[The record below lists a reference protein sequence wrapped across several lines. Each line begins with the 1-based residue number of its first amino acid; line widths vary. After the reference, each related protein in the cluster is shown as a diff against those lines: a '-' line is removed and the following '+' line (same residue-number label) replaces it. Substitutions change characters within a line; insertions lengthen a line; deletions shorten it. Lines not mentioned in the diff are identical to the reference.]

1 MRLLALFL
9 GNLQGP
15 ACVIQ
20 PAIARQ
26 IIKTCHRNLPF
37 SKKKAGNY
45 VFIASEGKEEDRKQR
60 EVEPGRSQEPAL
72 GQLARGLPNLRA
84 LSAQAPLLADFLACA
99 SRPSTSRFGW
109 EEVLFSPSWLQSIPV
124 GRKGVGGGES

>member
-1 MRLLALFL
+1 MAHNAKISLQRKQQLALMRLLALFL

-20 PAIARQ
+20 PASARQ

-37 SKKKAGNY
+37 LKKKAGNY

-60 EVEPGRSQEPAL
+60 EVESGQEP
-72 GQLARGLPNLRA
+72 GARSGAAGSGPLEPQGPFCPRLP
-84 LSAQAPLLADFLACA
+84 P
-99 SRPSTSRFGW
+99 G
-109 EEVLFSPSWLQSIPV
+109 
-124 GRKGVGGGES
+124 

>member
-26 IIKTCHRNLPF
+26 IIKACHHNLPF
-37 SKKKAGNY
+37 FFFFIKPIIMFLLQGAG
-45 VFIASEGKEEDRKQR
+45 
-60 EVEPGRSQEPAL
+60 
-72 GQLARGLPNLRA
+72 
-84 LSAQAPLLADFLACA
+84 
-99 SRPSTSRFGW
+99 
-109 EEVLFSPSWLQSIPV
+109 
-124 GRKGVGGGES
+124 GGGEREEGKKTKR